1 MNGKNHKNPKKKSI
15 ANQTMNKQLT
25 YLDHAASTPLDPRVK
40 ETMDQCEH
48 LFGNP
53 GSANQIGKQ
62 AQALVENARKRIGE
76 ILGCGPHEII
86 FTAGGTESI
95 NLAIQGIAKRARQ
108 GHIITTQVEHHAV
121 LETCKQLEKEG
132 FTISYLPV
140 DGKGFLKPD
149 VLNAELDK
157 HSNTILVTVMYA
169 NNEIGTINSIKELAP
184 VARARNVPFHTDACQ
199 AGQLCIDI
207 AELGVDMMSLNGSKI
222 YGPKG
227 VGVLYKKAFIKI
239 DPIMHG
245 GGQEF
250 GLRSGTE
257 NVAGIVGFAK
267 ALELIQE
274 EREEEEQRLHL
285 LQKQLMQGLL
295 QISGTKLNGPEPLP
309 ALRVVNNVNIAFPG
323 IEAAALL
330 ELLDEH
336 GICASTGAACTTG
349 NMEPSHVLLAVT
361 HDYEIAQG
369 SIRFTL
375 GKSTT
380 EADIVRTIDVVKQCV
395 ETLRKSSQRVG
406 VIQQVIA

>member
-1 MNGKNHKNPKKKSI
+1 MNNHRI
-15 ANQTMNKQLT
+15 
-25 YLDHAASTPLDPRVK
+25 YLDNAASTPLDPRVK
-40 ETMDQCEH
+40 EAMDQCEH

-53 GSANQIGKQ
+53 SSTHQMGKQ
-62 AQALVENARKRIGE
+62 TKDLVEGARKRIAN
-76 ILGCGPHEII
+76 ILGCNPNEII
-86 FTAGGTESI
+86 FTASGTESI

-121 LETCKQLEKEG
+121 LETCKQLEKEEKG
-132 FTISYLPV
+132 KEEERFTVSYLPV
-140 DGKGFLKPD
+140 DGKGFLHPR
-149 VLNAELDK
+149 VLDAELDK
-157 HSNTILVTVMYA
+157 HPDTILVTVIYA

-207 AELGVDMMSLNGSKI
+207 AELGVDMMSLNGSKM

-227 VGVLYKKAFIKI
+227 IGILYKKAFIKI
-239 DPIMHG
+239 DPLIHG
-245 GGQEF
+245 CGQEF

-257 NVAGIVGFAK
+257 NAAGIAGFAK

-274 EREEEEQRLHL
+274 EKEEEEQRLHQ
-285 LQKQLMQGLL
+285 LQKQLIEGLL
-295 QISGTKLNGPEPLP
+295 TIPGTKLNGPEPLP

>member
-86 FTAGGTESI
+86 FTASGTESI

-295 QISGTKLNGPEPLP
+295 QISGTKLNGPEPLS

-323 IEAAALL
+323 IEAVALL
-330 ELLDEH
+330 ELLDKE

-361 HDYEIAQG
+361 QDYEIAQG

-375 GKSTT
+375 GKATT
-380 EADIVRTIDVVKQCV
+380 EADIIRTIDIVKQCV
-395 ETLRKSSQRVG
+395 EALRKSSQRVG

>member
-1 MNGKNHKNPKKKSI
+1 MNNHRI
-15 ANQTMNKQLT
+15 

-40 ETMDQCEH
+40 EAMDQCEH

-53 GSANQIGKQ
+53 SSTHQMGKQ
-62 AQALVENARKRIGE
+62 TKDLVEGARKRIAN
-76 ILGCGPHEII
+76 ILGCNPNEII
-86 FTAGGTESI
+86 FTASGTESI

-121 LETCKQLEKEG
+121 LETCKQLEKEEKG
-132 FTISYLPV
+132 KEEERFTVSYLPV
-140 DGKGFLKPD
+140 DGKGFLHPR
-149 VLNAELDK
+149 VLDAELDK
-157 HSNTILVTVMYA
+157 HPDTILVTVIYA

-207 AELGVDMMSLNGSKI
+207 AELGVDMMSLNGSKM

-227 VGVLYKKAFIKI
+227 IGILYKKAFIKI
-239 DPIMHG
+239 DPLIHG

-257 NVAGIVGFAK
+257 NAAGIAGFAK

-274 EREEEEQRLHL
+274 EKEEEEQRLHQ
-285 LQKQLMQGLL
+285 LQKQLIEGLL
-295 QISGTKLNGPEPLP
+295 TIPGTKLNGPEPLP